1 MSAHGHKR
9 HGPPGTHGEER
20 SPEAARRVRWAH
32 DFERFLNRF
41 TVRMLLSIA
50 IIVSLMP
57 MEHGLG
63 VDMMFLAVFGAE
75 FCARLFV
82 TIYGHRP
89 DEDDPGADVDPAE
102 GSRSR
107 AGAITLLV
115 VDFFALVSFIPVP
128 VSLSGARYLR
138 LFRLTRMLL
147 LVGYWAPLVRDVW
160 AILSRRERMRQIVLM
175 GFVVGGLSF
184 AGAVFLHYVGAT
196 DVDANADGTLD
207 GKDRD
212 FKVMLWWAFR
222 QVQDPGNIVE
232 SPKAMP
238 LLITSV
244 ALTVFGL
251 FLVSFLI
258 GLGTDVVRELLARM
272 QLRPPGLRNH
282 TVIVNITP
290 PTRRLLL
297 ELMRYYKRLLP
308 TEARAFSMRWFSDLR
323 ARGLTGNRYLVVGR
337 NVEPPD
343 FLRQPDLS
351 KIVYRERAE
360 EDELLIARADLLA
373 ARRILLLAD
382 PNEAS
387 PDAGT
392 IKTLLTLV
400 ERIAERE
407 RVRPELARFEKQR
420 VIIAEILDESNVVA
434 AQTAVSTGS
443 ESFRAFVVPT
453 ERLLALFIAGVVRRP
468 GLGHLL
474 EELLTS
480 RGHELYTCFF
490 HTDGLGFQMERPPDL
505 GRDHAA
511 AMQRLMH
518 LGLERG
524 EHHDSTVV
532 PLGLLTAARAQ
543 GSRDFEVEINPR
555 EPGDAEIVGFIAI
568 ADGFPSVSD
577 FAERLDHEYESTEG
591 RQRPEL
597 PTLVPRPSTPV
608 QRVLLCGF
616 RPGAIYMVE
625 ELLRGRVG
633 AQVLVLVESA
643 EERAQAEAALEAHS
657 HLVASNLMPARHA
670 LFEPLGEGSFEFSC
684 PGDPDHLRSTVHVR
698 VADWMESRH
707 LVDLPHPDFT
717 HVGEVDAI
725 VFVAEEDG
733 SADSRTTTALLKL
746 ESLFAAR
753 GVPHG
758 RPRVVA
764 EVFDA
769 RLAERLQAHS
779 ETVGRHH
786 IRIYSI
792 QALRAFFLFQSVVV
806 PGFDRVYSELLGSW
820 GESFVR
826 FSPAEPMAGPCTFH
840 GMATALADRGCML
853 IGLELVD
860 EHGEPHLWI
869 APSRGEP
876 GAQFDLGQVRSVW
889 AVAPD
894 RITAESVETSAA
906 Q

>member
-1 MSAHGHKR
+1 MSTHGH
-9 HGPPGTHGEER
+9 GSHGEEQ
-20 SPEAARRVRWAH
+20 SPSLARRVRLA
-32 DFERFLNRF
+32 DDIERFLNRF
-41 TVRMLLSIA
+41 TVRLVLSVA
-50 IIVSLMP
+50 IIVSLLP
-57 MEHGLG
+57 TEFPLG
-63 VDMMFLAVFGAE
+63 IDMLFLGMFGAE
-75 FCARLFV
+75 FCARLFI
-82 TIYGHRP
+82 TIYAHRGA
-89 DEDDPGADVDPAE
+89 EEDPGEDFDPGHA
-102 GSRSR
+102 GPRSR

-115 VDFFALVSFIPVP
+115 IDFLALVSFIPPP
-128 VSLSGARYLR
+128 VSMKGARYLR

-147 LVGYWAPLVRDVW
+147 LAGYWAPLVRDVW

-175 GFVVGGLSF
+175 GFVVAGLSF
-184 AGAVFLHYVGAT
+184 AGAVFLHYVGGT
-196 DVDANADGTLD
+196 QVDANADGVLD
-207 GKDRD
+207 AKDHD

-290 PTRRLLL
+290 STRRLLL

-308 TEARAFSMRWFSDLR
+308 TEARAFTMRWFSDLR
-323 ARGLTGNRYLVVGR
+323 ARGLTGNRYLVVGGHE
-337 NVEPPD
+337 EPPD

-351 KIVYRERAE
+351 KIVYRERAQ

-382 PNEAS
+382 PDEES

-407 RVRPELARFEKQR
+407 RVRPELQRFEKQR
-420 VIIAEILDESNVVA
+420 VIIAEILDESNVA
-434 AQTAVSTGS
+434 AAEAAVRTGT

-490 HTDGLGFQMERPPDL
+490 HTDGLGFQMDNPPQL
-505 GRDHAA
+505 GGDHAA

-524 EHHDSTVV
+524 DHSDSTVV
-532 PLGLLTAARAQ
+532 PLGLLTGGQGAH
-543 GSRDFEVEINPR
+543 GSRDFEVEINPQ
-555 EPGDAEIVGFIAI
+555 PGEGGADIVGFIAI
-568 ADGFPSVSD
+568 GDGFPSVSD
-577 FAERLDHEYESTEG
+577 FAERIDDDTETEA
-591 RQRPEL
+591 QVMARPAL
-597 PTLVPRPSTPV
+597 PPFAPTPRTPIH
-608 QRVLLCGF
+608 RVLLCGF
-616 RPGAIYMVE
+616 RPGAIYMLE
-625 ELLRGRVG
+625 ELLRGQEG
-633 AQVLVLVESA
+633 AQVLVLVESEA
-643 EERAQAEAALEAHS
+643 EREQAEAALAAHT
-657 HLVASNLMPARHA
+657 HLVASDLMPARHA
-670 LFEPLGEGSFEFSC
+670 LFEPQGEGNFEFSC
-684 PGDPDHLRSTVHVR
+684 PGEAEHLRSWVHVR

-758 RPRVVA
+758 KPRVVA

-769 RLAERLQAHS
+769 RLAERLQTHT

-826 FSPAEPMAGPCTFH
+826 FRPSEAMSGPCTFH
-840 GMATALADRGCML
+840 GMATVLAQRGCLL
-853 IGLELVD
+853 IGVELID
-860 EHGEPHLWI
+860 EHGQRDLWI

-876 GAQFDLGQVRSVW
+876 GAQFDLSEVRSVW

-894 RITAESVETSAA
+894 RMTAESLETTAA